1 VTEKARCAWCG
12 RQVAAREGRGRPR
25 EFCRRSCRQRAYES
39 RRRARELGLGE
50 TEIVLRRTELAELQ
64 DRIYMLRCA
73 MEDVDRDVAEDDSP
87 ETIRTS
93 LDWLLQHARAVAE

>member
-1 VTEKARCAWCG
+1 
-12 RQVAAREGRGRPR
+12 
-25 EFCRRSCRQRAYES
+25 
-39 RRRARELGLGE
+39 
-50 TEIVLRRTELAELQ
+50 
-64 DRIYMLRCA
+64 MLRCA